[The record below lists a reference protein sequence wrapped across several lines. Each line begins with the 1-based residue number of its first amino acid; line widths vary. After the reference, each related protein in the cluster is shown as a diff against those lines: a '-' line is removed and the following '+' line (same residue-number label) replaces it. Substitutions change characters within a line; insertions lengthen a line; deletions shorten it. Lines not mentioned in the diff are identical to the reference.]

1 MPDAIR
7 ARRETVSINSQE
19 PIRTFSRSA
28 AEMKRSYYCNIP
40 KLAVE
45 LLDIEQSDDLAVS
58 VYRDK
63 VVIRREDA
71 DE

>member
-1 MPDAIR
+1 M
-7 ARRETVSINSQE
+7 SIESQQ

-28 AEMKRSYYCNIP
+28 AEMKRSYYCNLP
-40 KLAVE
+40 ALAVD
-45 LLDIEQSDDLAVS
+45 LLDIEQSDELAVS

-63 VVIRREDA
+63 VVIRRGDA